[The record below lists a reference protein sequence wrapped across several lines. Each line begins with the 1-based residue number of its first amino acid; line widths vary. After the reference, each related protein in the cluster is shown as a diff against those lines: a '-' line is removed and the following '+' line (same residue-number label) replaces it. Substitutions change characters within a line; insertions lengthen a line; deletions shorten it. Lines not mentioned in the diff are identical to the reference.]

1 MIKTNRNPN
10 DVSSNSNRA
19 SARHNEINSNL
30 ECLKYDLLN
39 LMYHQPFLVKDKL
52 WMLDDSLIKPTMTN
66 LPTILTGYIQPMCGL
81 CLHYLQ
87 KGFPVDT
94 SSGWLEQS
102 MAMAMVIAMCW
113 RERQPTLC
121 CTYVLISKENNTR
134 DACVTV
140 CGLRRPEFNE
150 WVHYSISALNND
162 PHHTNRTPPHLQ

>member
-1 MIKTNRNPN
+1 
-10 DVSSNSNRA
+10 
-19 SARHNEINSNL
+19 
-30 ECLKYDLLN
+30 
-39 LMYHQPFLVKDKL
+39 
-52 WMLDDSLIKPTMTN
+52 
-66 LPTILTGYIQPMCGL
+66 MCGL

-87 KGFPVDT
+87 KGFPADAS

-102 MAMAMVIAMCW
+102 IAMAMVIAMCW
-113 RERQPTLC
+113 SEKQPTLC

-162 PHHTNRTPPHLQ
+162 PHHTNRTPPRLQWYAQKRTSFPLDIYQSLSIYALITIKIVRVWIGKNDFLHTLSMSKININTNPQRIFQHHSLPDFILPSTLK